1 MFCLPNTI
9 QRLAGCPCLLV
20 LAFTQVIPGALVR
33 RLALRKLQLT
43 DEEDEDDD
51 NDNLT
56 YAAAKGTSGRNVA
69 GNSTSCFATASQT
82 GIKGT

>member
-1 MFCLPNTI
+1 MLLCLQI
-9 QRLAGCPCLLV
+9 
-20 LAFTQVIPGALVR
+20 IPGPLVR

-56 YAAAKGTSGRNVA
+56 YAAAKGELSSVPCMCWTCPQPWH
-69 GNSTSCFATASQT
+69 TATC
-82 GIKGT
+82 